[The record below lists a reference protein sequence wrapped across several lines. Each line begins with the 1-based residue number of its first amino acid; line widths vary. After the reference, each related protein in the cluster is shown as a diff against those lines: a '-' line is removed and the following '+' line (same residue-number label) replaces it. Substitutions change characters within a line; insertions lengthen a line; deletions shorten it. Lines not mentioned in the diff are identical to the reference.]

1 MADITID
8 ELLANAR
15 AGLDRVDPQ
24 HLDEAQEH
32 GALVVD
38 TRTGE
43 QRDRDGELPGALV
56 IDRTVLEWRLAPS
69 SEYRSVD
76 VEPDQ
81 QVVLVCNDGY
91 SSSLAAATLQ
101 ELGVNATDVI
111 GGYQAWRAHLE
122 GQNSP

>member
-15 AGLDRVDPQ
+15 AGLDRVDPKD
-24 HLDEAQEH
+24 LDEAQED

-69 SEYRSVD
+69 SPYRSVD

-81 QVVLVCNDGY
+81 QVILVCTEGY

-101 ELGVNATDVI
+101 ELGVNATDVV
-111 GGYQAWRAHLE
+111 GGYRAWRAHLE
-122 GQNSP
+122 GQS